1 MTNVL
6 TKKEN
11 SKTETHTLYEESRDW
26 IDATEAKDH
35 QRLPG
40 NHQKPGER
48 HGTDSFLRARK
59 RNQPCLHLAL
69 ARLTSIAVR
78 QELSV
83 EFIVGGPLLRQ
94 P

>member
-1 MTNVL
+1 MGNLDTDARKRMPCEREGGDWTMHL
-6 TKKEN
+6 KGKKC
-11 SKTETHTLYEESRDW
+11 
-26 IDATEAKDH
+26 
-35 QRLPG
+35 QRRVTS
-40 NHQKPGER
+40 HQKPGER